1 MSHTLARMY
10 QPSRRVL
17 RHAGRL
23 WVVVDQLSED
33 QDRRPASRRVADELR
48 SQIASG
54 RYPAGSALPSYRQ
67 LAAEYDVAVNT
78 AMAAVHTLRDE
89 GLVMSKPNAAAYVC
103 DRASQADTEHELRA
117 LRAEVG
123 ELRGLLRQAGANL
136 TAIDDRLSDVM
147 ARLRALG
154 G

>member
-1 MSHTLARMY
+1 MPVGS
-10 QPSRRVL
+10 
-17 RHAGRL
+17 G
-23 WVVVDQLSED
+23 VVVDQLSED
-33 QDRRPASRRVADELR
+33 RDKRPASRRVADELR

-54 RYPAGSALPSYRQ
+54 RYPVGSALPSYRQ
-67 LAAEYDVAVNT
+67 LASEYHVAVNT

-89 GLVMSKPNAAAYVC
+89 GLVVGKSNAAAYVRN
-103 DRASQADTEHELRA
+103 RANQADAEHELRA
-117 LRAEVG
+117 LRAELG
-123 ELRGLLRQAGANL
+123 ELRGRLRQAGTNL